1 MEKVISM
8 PLGGYMGKV
17 LRVNLSYGRVA
28 VEDLPPEDVLRK
40 WIGGRGFGVYYML
53 KEVNPKVDPLS
64 PENKVIVATGPLT
77 GVTGIPSSGRW
88 CSVTKSP
95 LTNTVHDSHSGG
107 KFGPELKFAGFDVVI
122 VEGASEKPVYLWIYD
137 GKAEIR
143 DARHLWGKDVHATTD
158 TVKDELAKVVGR
170 DEAKEVKV
178 ACIGPAGENL
188 VKIAN
193 IMNDKNRAAGRGGHG
208 AVWGSKKLK
217 AIAVRGHMKPPV
229 ASEEKLEEVA
239 VKSMELIKKSPVTSQ
254 ALPKYG
260 TAVLVNV
267 INAHGIFPTR
277 NFKTGVFA
285 EASKISGEAISSEIM
300 DWKMTEE
307 EKCWGCE
314 IGCARYTRIT
324 KPPFTGEGG
333 GPEYETVWALGA
345 STGTGDLAAV
355 SKANFLCNEL
365 GIDTISM
372 GATIAALMELVE
384 KGKVPLEALRGLKV
398 EWGNP
403 EVIVELTWR
412 TAYRSGIG
420 DDLAEGAARLAAK
433 YGAPEVAMVVRNQEL
448 PAYDPRGVQGHGLG
462 YATSNRGG
470 CHLRAYMIAP
480 EILGMPQLLDR
491 FETRGKAEWLKKF
504 QDVFATLDSLVV
516 CKFVTFAY
524 WSDVIAEQLSAV
536 TGWNV
541 TVEEFERVGERIYNA
556 ERVFNALAFGDG
568 EEYDTL
574 PRRLL
579 EEPMPEGPSKGHV
592 VRLSEM
598 LPEYYKVRGWVKGRP
613 TRAKLE
619 ELGLKHLADLLE
631 KEGLLPA

>member
-1 MEKVISM
+1 
-8 PLGGYMGKV
+8 
-17 LRVNLSYGRVA
+17 
-28 VEDLPPEDVLRK
+28 
-40 WIGGRGFGVYYML
+40 
-53 KEVNPKVDPLS
+53 
-64 PENKVIVATGPLT
+64 
-77 GVTGIPSSGRW
+77 
-88 CSVTKSP
+88 
-95 LTNTVHDSHSGG
+95 
-107 KFGPELKFAGFDVVI
+107 
-122 VEGASEKPVYLWIYD
+122 
-137 GKAEIR
+137 
-143 DARHLWGKDVHATTD
+143 
-158 TVKDELAKVVGR
+158 
-170 DEAKEVKV
+170 
-178 ACIGPAGENL
+178 
-188 VKIAN
+188 
-193 IMNDKNRAAGRGGHG
+193 
-208 AVWGSKKLK
+208 K